1 MFFVVSKK
9 TVKGVKEMQHKP
21 LVAIVMGSASDQDV
35 MSEAGKALA
44 EFGIP
49 FEAHVMSAH
58 RTPARVHDFVS
69 GAYENGIRVF
79 IAGAGKSAHLAGVVA
94 SLTCLP
100 VIGVPMQTSDLG
112 GLDSL
117 LSTVQMPPG
126 IPVATTAIGKAGAR
140 NAGLL
145 AVSILAV
152 QDEMLYRKLKEFRA
166 SMAAKIEQDD
176 QCLQE
181 KDWIVSQ

>member
-1 MFFVVSKK
+1 MDKK
-9 TVKGVKEMQHKP
+9 PV
-21 LVAIVMGSASDQDV
+21 VAIVMGSASDQDV
-35 MSEAGKALA
+35 MAEAGKALA
-44 EFGIP
+44 ELGIS

-58 RTPARVHDFVS
+58 RTPDRVHAFVS
-69 GAYENGIRVF
+69 NAYANGIRVF

-145 AVSILAV
+145 AVSILATHN
-152 QDEMLYRKLKEFRA
+152 EELYKKLVAFRA
-166 SMAAKIEQDD
+166 EMARKINLDDEQ
-176 QCLQE
+176 LQQQE
-181 KDWIVSQ
+181 WIVNQGVSHG

>member
-1 MFFVVSKK
+1 MGSAKAASKS
-9 TVKGVKEMQHKP
+9 VQMIEERVP
-21 LVAIVMGSASDQDV
+21 LVAILMGSGSDKDA
-35 MSEAGKALA
+35 MSAAGRALA

-58 RTPARVHDFVS
+58 RTPYRVHEYVTA
-69 GAYENGIRVF
+69 AYNRGIRVF

-100 VIGVPMQTSDLG
+100 VLGVPMETADLG

-126 IPVATTAIGKAGAR
+126 IPVGTTAVGKAGAR

-152 QDEMLYRKLKEFRA
+152 HDRQLYERLQKSREALAEEV
-166 SMAAKIEQDD
+166 AKSDAV
-176 QCLQE
+176 LQQE
-181 KDWIVSQ
+181 AWVIGS

>member
-1 MFFVVSKK
+1 MEEKAR
-9 TVKGVKEMQHKP
+9 
-21 LVAIVMGSASDQDV
+21 VAILMGSASDKEV
-35 MSEAGKALA
+35 MAEAGKALN
-44 EFGIP
+44 ELGIR

-58 RTPARVHDFVS
+58 RTPDRVHEFVS
-69 GAYENGIRVF
+69 GAYDRGIRVF

-126 IPVATTAIGKAGAR
+126 IPVGTTAIGKSGAR
-140 NAGLL
+140 NAGLF
-145 AVSILAV
+145 AVSILAS
-152 QDEMLYRKLKEFRA
+152 QDEALYRKVQEFRKA
-166 SMAAKIEQDD
+166 MAAKVNKADDALQQDD
-176 QCLQE
+176 WVANQ
-181 KDWIVSQ
+181 

>member
-1 MFFVVSKK
+1 MTTNPK
-9 TVKGVKEMQHKP
+9 
-21 LVAIVMGSASDQDV
+21 VAIVMGSISDKDV
-35 MSEAGKALA
+35 MAEAGKALA
-44 EFGIP
+44 EFDISY
-49 FEAHVMSAH
+49 EAHVMSAH
-58 RTPARVHDFVS
+58 RTPDRVHDFVS
-69 GAYENGIRVF
+69 AAYEKGFRVF

-94 SLTCLP
+94 SLSCLP

-145 AVSILAV
+145 AVSILAAS
-152 QDEMLYRKLKEFRA
+152 DEELYKKLKTFRA
-166 SMAAKIEQDD
+166 SMAAKISKDDEQ
-176 QCLQE
+176 LQKE
-181 KDWIVSQ
+181 DWIVNR

>member
-1 MFFVVSKK
+1 MASNPK
-9 TVKGVKEMQHKP
+9 
-21 LVAIVMGSASDQDV
+21 VAIVMGSISDKDV
-35 MSEAGKALA
+35 MAEAGKALT

-58 RTPARVHDFVS
+58 RTPDRVHDFVTE
-69 GAYENGIRVF
+69 AYEKGIRVF

-145 AVSILAV
+145 AVSVLAV
-152 QDEMLYRKLKEFRA
+152 NNEELYRKLKAFRA
-166 SMAAKIEQDD
+166 SMATSIAKDD
-176 QCLQE
+176 AQLQKE
-181 KDWIVSQ
+181 DWIV

>member
-1 MFFVVSKK
+1 MERKA
-9 TVKGVKEMQHKP
+9 

-35 MSEAGKALA
+35 MAEAGKALS
-44 EFGIP
+44 ELGIA

-58 RTPARVHDFVS
+58 RTPDRVQEFAL
-69 GAYENGIRVF
+69 GAYKKGIRVL

-100 VIGVPMQTSDLG
+100 VIGVPMQTADLG

-126 IPVATTAIGKAGAR
+126 IPVGTTAIGKAGAR
-140 NAGLL
+140 NAGLF
-145 AVSILAV
+145 AAAILAA
-152 QDEMLYRKLKEFRA
+152 QDEELYTKLTEFRA
-166 SMAAKIEQDD
+166 SMAAKIDTDD
-176 QCLQE
+176 QKLQQE
-181 KDWIVSQ
+181 DWVANQ

>member
-1 MFFVVSKK
+1 MSRKI
-9 TVKGVKEMQHKP
+9 

-44 EFGIP
+44 ELDIP
-49 FEAHVMSAH
+49 FVAHVMSAH
-58 RTPARVHDFVS
+58 RTPQLVHEFVT
-69 GAYENGIRVF
+69 GAFEKGIRVF

-100 VIGVPMQTSDLG
+100 VIGVPMPTSDLG

-126 IPVATTAIGKAGAR
+126 IPVGTTAIGKAGAR
-140 NAGLL
+140 NAALF
-145 AVSILAV
+145 AASILAV
-152 QDEMLYRKLKEFRA
+152 GDEKLYKRLRDLRS
-166 SMAAKIEQDD
+166 SMAAKVVADD
-176 QCLQE
+176 QILQQI
-181 KDWIVSQ
+181 DWVVKQKM

>member
-1 MFFVVSKK
+1 MK
-9 TVKGVKEMQHKP
+9 QKP
-21 LVAIVMGSASDQDV
+21 LVAILMGSASDKDV
-35 MSEAGKALA
+35 MAESGKALS

-58 RTPARVHDFVS
+58 RTPDRVHDFVS
-69 GAYENGIRVF
+69 TAYENGIRVF

-100 VIGVPMQTSDLG
+100 VIGVPLETSDLG

-126 IPVATTAIGKAGAR
+126 IPVGTTAIGKAGAR

-145 AVSILAV
+145 AVSILAA
-152 QDEMLYRKLKEFRA
+152 QNEELYQKLKVFRA
-166 SMAAKIEQDD
+166 AMAEKINKDD
-176 QCLQE
+176 KKLQQE
-181 KDWIVSQ
+181 DWVIKQGKYDE

>member
-1 MFFVVSKK
+1 MNDPK
-9 TVKGVKEMQHKP
+9 KP
-21 LVAIVMGSASDQDV
+21 LVAILMGSASDKDA
-35 MSEAGKALA
+35 MAAAGKALL

-58 RTPARVHDFVS
+58 RTPERVHEYVS
-69 GAYENGIRVF
+69 SAYQKGIRVF

-100 VIGVPMQTSDLG
+100 VLGVPMETGDLG

-152 QDEMLYRKLKEFRA
+152 HDKELYDRLQEFRKK
-166 SMAAKIEQDD
+166 MAKDTANADAE
-176 QCLQE
+176 LQRE
-181 KDWIVSQ
+181 DWVVNQ

>member
-1 MFFVVSKK
+1 MDK
-9 TVKGVKEMQHKP
+9 KP
-21 LVAIVMGSASDQDV
+21 LVAILMGSASDQDV
-35 MSEAGKALA
+35 MAETGKALA

-58 RTPARVHDFVS
+58 RTPERVHDFVS
-69 GAYENGIRVF
+69 GAYDKGIRVL

-100 VIGVPMQTSDLG
+100 VLGVPMETSDLG

-126 IPVATTAIGKAGAR
+126 IPVGTTAIGKSGAR

-145 AVSILAV
+145 AVAILAAH
-152 QDEMLYRKLKEFRA
+152 DAALYQKLIGFRA
-166 SMAAKIEQDD
+166 SMAAKVDLADKE
-176 QCLQE
+176 LQSE
-181 KDWIVSQ
+181 AWVVTQ

>member
-1 MFFVVSKK
+1 MSK
-9 TVKGVKEMQHKP
+9 KP
-21 LVAIVMGSASDQDV
+21 LVAIVMGSASDKDV
-35 MSEAGKALA
+35 MAESGKALA
-44 EFGIP
+44 EMGIP

-58 RTPARVHDFVS
+58 RTPDRVHEFVS
-69 GAYENGIRVF
+69 NAYANGIRVF

-100 VIGVPMQTSDLG
+100 VIGVPMPTSDLG

-126 IPVATTAIGKAGAR
+126 IPVGTTAIGKAGAR

-152 QDEMLYRKLKEFRA
+152 GNEELYKKLQKFRA
-166 SMAAKIEQDD
+166 AMAEKINEDD
-176 QCLQE
+176 KKLQQE
-181 KDWIVSQ
+181 DWIVSQ

>member
-1 MFFVVSKK
+1 MSA
-9 TVKGVKEMQHKP
+9 P
-21 LVAIVMGSASDQDV
+21 LVAILMGSASDKDV

-58 RTPARVHDFVS
+58 RTPERVDQFVS
-69 GAYENGIRVF
+69 AAYDRGIRVF
-79 IAGAGKSAHLAGVVA
+79 IAGAGKAAHLAGVIA
-94 SLTCLP
+94 SKTCLP
-100 VIGVPMQTSDLG
+100 VLGVPMPTSDLG

-126 IPVATTAIGKAGAR
+126 IPVATTAIGKSGAR

-145 AVSILAV
+145 AVSILAAG
-152 QDEMLYRKLKEFRA
+152 DPELYRALLAFRA
-166 SMAAKIEQDD
+166 RMAAKIDD
-176 QCLQE
+176 TDKALQKE
-181 KDWIVSQ
+181 DWVRNQ

>member
-1 MFFVVSKK
+1 MKK
-9 TVKGVKEMQHKP
+9 A
-21 LVAIVMGSASDQDV
+21 LVAILMGSASDKEV
-35 MSEAGKALA
+35 MAEAGRALT
-44 EFGIP
+44 EFDVP

-58 RTPARVHDFVS
+58 RTPGRVHDFVS
-69 GAYENGIRVF
+69 GAYDRGIRVF

-100 VIGVPMQTSDLG
+100 VIGVPLDTPDLG

-126 IPVATTAIGKAGAR
+126 IPVATVAIGKSGAR

-145 AVSILAV
+145 AVSMLAL
-152 QDEMLYRKLKEFRA
+152 ENRALYEKMKLFRENL
-166 SMAAKIEQDD
+166 AAKVDKNDEE
-176 QCLQE
+176 LQTE
-181 KDWIVSQ
+181 DWVK

>member
-1 MFFVVSKK
+1 MAGTPS
-9 TVKGVKEMQHKP
+9 
-21 LVAIVMGSASDQDV
+21 VAILMGSISDKDV
-35 MSEAGKALA
+35 LAEAGKALA
-44 EFGIP
+44 EFGIA

-58 RTPARVHDFVS
+58 RTPDRVHDFVS
-69 GAYENGIRVF
+69 AADERGIRVF

-100 VIGVPMQTSDLG
+100 VIGVPMQTADLG

-145 AVSILAV
+145 AASILAV
-152 QDEMLYRKLKEFRA
+152 SDQELYRKLKAFRA
-166 SMAAKIEQDD
+166 SMAASIPKDD
-176 QCLQE
+176 AQLQTE
-181 KDWIVSQ
+181 DWIVKQ

>member
-1 MFFVVSKK
+1 MKN
-9 TVKGVKEMQHKP
+9 KP
-21 LVAIVMGSASDQDV
+21 LVAIVMGSASDKDV
-35 MSEAGKALA
+35 MAEAGKALS
-44 EFGIP
+44 ELGIP

-58 RTPARVHDFVS
+58 RTPDRVHEFVS
-69 GAYENGIRVF
+69 NAYESGIRVF

-112 GLDSL
+112 GMDSL

-126 IPVATTAIGKAGAR
+126 IPVGTTAIGKSGAR

-145 AVSILAV
+145 AVSILATG
-152 QDEMLYRKLKEFRA
+152 DKELYKKLKEFRA
-166 SMAAKIEQDD
+166 TMADKINKDD
-176 QCLQE
+176 ECLQQE
-181 KDWIVSQ
+181 DWIVSQ

>member
-1 MFFVVSKK
+1 MASTPK
-9 TVKGVKEMQHKP
+9 
-21 LVAIVMGSASDQDV
+21 VAILMGSISDKDV
-35 MSEAGKALA
+35 LAEAGKALA
-44 EFGIP
+44 ELGIP

-58 RTPARVHDFVS
+58 RTPDCVHDFVS
-69 GAYENGIRVF
+69 QAYEKGIRVF

-100 VIGVPMQTSDLG
+100 VIGVPLQTSDLG

-145 AVSILAV
+145 AASILCV
-152 QDEMLYRKLKEFRA
+152 NDQEMYRKLKAFRS
-166 SMAAKIEQDD
+166 SMAAAIAQDD
-176 QCLQE
+176 AQLQKE
-181 KDWIVSQ
+181 DWIVKQ

>member
-1 MFFVVSKK
+1 M
-9 TVKGVKEMQHKP
+9 MNKP
-21 LVAIVMGSASDQDV
+21 QVAIVMGSISDKDV
-35 MSEAGKALA
+35 MAEAGKALA
-44 EFGIP
+44 ELGIA
-49 FEAHVMSAH
+49 FDAHVMSAH
-58 RTPARVHDFVS
+58 RTPARVHEYVS
-69 GAYENGIRVF
+69 QAYEKGIRVF

-100 VIGVPMQTSDLG
+100 VIGVPMPTSDLG

-145 AVSILAV
+145 AASILAV
-152 QDEMLYRKLKEFRA
+152 SDTELYQKLKDLRA
-166 SMAAKIEQDD
+166 SMAARITQDD
-176 QCLQE
+176 DSLQAE
-181 KDWIVSQ
+181 EWIAGQ

>member
-1 MFFVVSKK
+1 MNRSLMLLVIN
-9 TVKGVKEMQHKP
+9 KERTHSMQNKP
-21 LVAIVMGSASDQDV
+21 LVAIVMGSSSDRDT
-35 MSEAGKALA
+35 MSEAGKALS
-44 EFGIP
+44 EFGVP

-69 GAYENGIRVF
+69 RAYDNGIRVF

-126 IPVATTAIGKAGAR
+126 IPVGTTAIEIG
-140 NAGLL
+140 
-145 AVSILAV
+145 
-152 QDEMLYRKLKEFRA
+152 RA
-166 SMAAKIEQDD
+166 H
-176 QCLQE
+176 
-181 KDWIVSQ
+181 V

>member
-1 MFFVVSKK
+1 
-9 TVKGVKEMQHKP
+9 MQQKP
-21 LVAIVMGSASDQDV
+21 LVAIVMGSSSDKDV
-35 MSEAGKALA
+35 MAEAGKALT
-44 EFGIP
+44 EIGIP

-58 RTPARVHDFVS
+58 RTPDRVHDFVS
-69 GAYENGIRVF
+69 NAYEKGIRVF

-126 IPVATTAIGKAGAR
+126 IPVGTTAIGKAGAR

-145 AVSILAV
+145 AVSILAT
-152 QDEMLYRKLKEFRA
+152 QNEELYGKLKSFRNA
-166 SMAAKIEQDD
+166 MAEKINRDD
-176 QCLQE
+176 ENLQQE
-181 KDWIVSQ
+181 DWIVSQ

>member
-1 MFFVVSKK
+1 
-9 TVKGVKEMQHKP
+9 MQKKP

-35 MSEAGKALA
+35 MAEAGKALS
-44 EFGIP
+44 ELGVP

-58 RTPARVHDFVS
+58 RTPDRVHDFVS
-69 GAYENGIRVF
+69 SAYEKGIRVF

-126 IPVATTAIGKAGAR
+126 IPVGTTAIGKAGAR
-140 NAGLL
+140 NAGLF
-145 AVSILAV
+145 AVSILAA
-152 QDEMLYRKLKEFRA
+152 QNEDLYAKLKAYRIA
-166 SMAAKIEQDD
+166 MAEKINKDD
-176 QCLQE
+176 AALQME
-181 KDWIVSQ
+181 DWIRNQGASNE